1 MVGLMQISFFNFAV
15 ACVFCFGQG
24 NADQDRW
31 READSAT
38 IRLSPAAYPRLPR
51 RVRRDLRSRGCTI
64 PQTFADTRP
73 HNVISGEFARRGQT
87 DWAVLCSRNG
97 VSSILVFW
105 GGSAK
110 SVGEI
115 ARGAD
120 RNFLQ
125 VVGRNGE
132 IGFSRSITTVG
143 RGYILNHYRVYG
155 GPKPPRIDHQG
166 IDDGYLEKA
175 SYVLYYHRGKWL
187 ELQGTD

>member
-1 MVGLMQISFFNFAV
+1 MQIILFSLAV
-15 ACVFCFGQG
+15 TCMLCFTRGG
-24 NADQDRW
+24 AAQDRW
-31 READSAT
+31 READSA
-38 IRLSPAAYPRLPR
+38 IVRLSPTAFPQLPR
-51 RVRRDLRSRGCTI
+51 RVRRNLLSRGCTI
-64 PQTFADTRP
+64 PQTFADAKP

-87 DWAVLCSRNG
+87 DWAVLCSKSG

-110 SVGEI
+110 SVAEV
-115 ARGAD
+115 AKGAD

-125 VVGRNGE
+125 VVGGNGE
-132 IGFSRSITTVG
+132 IGFSRSIIAVG
-143 RGYILNHYRVYG
+143 RDHIHNHYREYG

-187 ELQGTD
+187 ELQGAD